1 MKKLFLL
8 VLLTIVL
15 SHFGQAQYVKAL
27 RKGNLIGLNVV
38 NDAGAEIK
46 RLEPAFEDIEVYTR
60 PRFVT
65 FGEVYVNVQF
75 FNDTEFI
82 EVPIDPSD
90 YTRTKTDTIVSD
102 SKLYFPGK
110 LVLAKKGGKWG
121 LITIDGEEKA
131 PFDFEAIYP
140 LNAKS
145 MQMVNQQLSPFF
157 LTVNQGK
164 LQILD
169 QTGSIL
175 VPDEKIPSYFKN
187 RNKDLTIDAM
197 EISYFGDYFLVNEGG
212 TLFDTIIKVPAVKKV
227 VNGKTKII
235 TPAYQYSQFWYKGG
249 KLNVWQFSTNNWVF
263 PEAHKNVEI
272 YFQDDKGTNY
282 FESLNVRSLPSIY
295 KFQENS
301 KLGLV
306 PARIVFV
313 PTDK

>member
-1 MKKLFLL
+1 MKKIFFSLIYILL
-8 VLLTIVL
+8 CNL
-15 SHFGQAQYVKAL
+15 SQAQYVKAL
-27 RKGNLIGLNVV
+27 WKDNLIGLHVV

-46 RLEPAFEDIEVYTR
+46 RLEPAYEDIEVYTR
-60 PRFVT
+60 ARFST
-65 FGEVYVNVQF
+65 FGEMYINVQF

-82 EVPIDPSD
+82 ENPIDPSD
-90 YTRTKTDTIVSD
+90 YTRTKIDTIVSD

-110 LVLAKKGGKWG
+110 LVLAKKAGKYG
-121 LITIDGEEKA
+121 LITMDGEEKA
-131 PFDFEAIYP
+131 PFNFDAIYP

-157 LTVNQGK
+157 LAAEKGK

-169 QTGSIL
+169 QTGKFL
-175 VPDEKIPSYFKN
+175 VPDEKIPAYFKN
-187 RNKDLTIDAM
+187 RNKDLCIDAL

-227 VNGKTKII
+227 VNGKTKIV

-249 KLNVWQFSTNNWVF
+249 KFNVWQFSTNSWVF

-272 YFQDDKGTNY
+272 YFQDDKGNNY
-282 FESLNVRSLPSIY
+282 FESLNVRSLNSIY

-306 PARIVFV
+306 PAKISFV
-313 PTDK
+313 PKD